1 MSDVLSPPPSSCV
14 SSRDTRTVLITGAGS
29 GIGRACTLTF
39 LRAGWSVVLAG
50 RRLERLQAVIDEAGA
65 AQPEAGVRE
74 RTLAVATDVTDEAAV
89 AALFAAAR
97 ERFGRVDVL
106 FNNAG
111 IFTQSVS
118 IEDVTLADWQRSVDT
133 NLTGMFLCTREA
145 FRTMKAQVPQGGRII
160 HNGSISAQVPRPGSV
175 AYAATKHA
183 ITGLTRTAALDGR
196 AWNIAV
202 GQIDIGNAASDM
214 TAAMTAG
221 IRQADGSLKVEP
233 VMDVQHAADA
243 VLQMAA
249 LPLSANVL
257 QMTVMASAMPFV
269 GRG

>member
-1 MSDVLSPPPSSCV
+1 M
-14 SSRDTRTVLITGAGS
+14 
-29 GIGRACTLTF
+29 
-39 LRAGWSVVLAG
+39 
-50 RRLERLQAVIDEAGA
+50 
-65 AQPEAGVRE
+65 
-74 RTLAVATDVTDEAAV
+74 
-89 AALFAAAR
+89 
-97 ERFGRVDVL
+97 
-106 FNNAG
+106 
-111 IFTQSVS
+111 
-118 IEDVTLADWQRSVDT
+118 
-133 NLTGMFLCTREA
+133 
-145 FRTMKAQVPQGGRII
+145 
-160 HNGSISAQVPRPGSV
+160 

-183 ITGLTRTAALDGR
+183 ITGLTKTAALDGR

-214 TAAMTAG
+214 TTAMSAG

>member
-1 MSDVLSPPPSSCV
+1 MPDNSTPARFYEAGQYPPEQSVGYLLNKVLSSILSQAD
-14 SSRDTRTVLITGAGS
+14 SRLA
-29 GIGRACTLTF
+29 AYKLTY
-39 LRAGWSVVLAG
+39 AQWK
-50 RRLERLQAVIDEAGA
+50 AV
-65 AQPEAGVRE
+65 
-74 RTLAVATDVTDEAAV
+74 
-89 AALFAAAR
+89 
-97 ERFGRVDVL
+97 
-106 FNNAG
+106 
-111 IFTQSVS
+111 
-118 IEDVTLADWQRSVDT
+118 VDT

-175 AYAATKHA
+175 AYAATKHE

>member
-1 MSDVLSPPPSSCV
+1 MADRKVALV
-14 SSRDTRTVLITGAGS
+14 TGASRGVGAGVARGFGELGYTVYVTGRSLAPGQAKGWDGS
-29 GIGRACTLTF
+29 PLPGTFAETAAQITELGGEGIGVACDHADDAQVAQVF
-39 LRAGWSVVLAG
+39 ERIMDEQG
-50 RRLERLQAVIDEAGA
+50 RL
-65 AQPEAGVRE
+65 
-74 RTLAVATDVTDEAAV
+74 
-89 AALFAAAR
+89 
-97 ERFGRVDVL
+97 DVL

-111 IFTQSVS
+111 IFTQGVS

-196 AWNIAV
+196 TWNIAV